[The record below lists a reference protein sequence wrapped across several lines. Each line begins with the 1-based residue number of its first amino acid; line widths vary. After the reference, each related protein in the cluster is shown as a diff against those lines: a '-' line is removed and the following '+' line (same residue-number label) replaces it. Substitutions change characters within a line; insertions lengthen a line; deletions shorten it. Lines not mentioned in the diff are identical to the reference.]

1 MWLNIAI
8 LFLVTAQ
15 RLVELYIARRNTKR
29 LLARGAHEAG
39 SGHYWLI
46 VVFHAAWL
54 IGLWILARDNSVAWV
69 WLFIF
74 LAIETTRVWVVA
86 ALGERWTT
94 RIIVLPG
101 EPLVARGPYR
111 YLRHPNYIVVALE
124 IFVLPMVFGMFWYA
138 LAGTIINAAIL
149 YWRIRVEE
157 ETFKEAAPP
166 AESQAHPH
174 A

>member
-1 MWLNIAI
+1 VIWLNIAI
-8 LFLVTAQ
+8 LALVTLQ
-15 RLVELYIARRNTKR
+15 RLVELYIAQRNTRK
-29 LLARGAHEAG
+29 LLARGAYEAG
-39 SGHYWLI
+39 SGHYWVI

-54 IGLWILARDNSVAWV
+54 IGLWILARDNPVNWT

-74 LAIETTRVWVVA
+74 LAIEAMRGWVVA

-111 YLRHPNYIVVALE
+111 FLRHPNYLVVALE
-124 IFVLPMVFGMFWYA
+124 IFVLPMVFGMWGYA
-138 LAGTIINAAIL
+138 LAGTLINAAIL

-157 ETFKEAAPP
+157 ETFREASPP
-166 AESQAHPH
+166 SAS
-174 A
+174 